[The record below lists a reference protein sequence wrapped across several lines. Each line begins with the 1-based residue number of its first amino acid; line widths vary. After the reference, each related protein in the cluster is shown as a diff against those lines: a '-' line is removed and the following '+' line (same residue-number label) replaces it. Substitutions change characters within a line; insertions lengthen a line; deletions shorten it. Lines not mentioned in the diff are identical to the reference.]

1 MKYKTAKQIIQ
12 STHSTYEIDDLL
24 IFKKPFKGQI
34 TIHLKKGDTMSY
46 NTQDYTYISLS
57 YNGFLFIK
65 DNHTTP
71 VALKDVKDITL
82 K

>member
-1 MKYKTAKQIIQ
+1 MKYKIAKQIIQ
-12 STHSTYEIDDLL
+12 SAHQTYEIDDLL
-24 IFKKPFKGQI
+24 IFKKPYKGQI
-34 TIHLKKGDTMSY
+34 IIHTKKEDTITY
-46 NTQDYTYISLS
+46 NTADYTYISLS

-82 K
+82 Q